1 MVRRTT
7 GAARWPGWTTR
18 SAATIVLFQVAVF
31 VLLVLFM
38 NSSLDPASIPSRILN
53 RDTRMTASEAKYH
66 SLSQDAVSTP
76 LFDVNRAVVDLE
88 NISKTP
94 HSLNDMRSID
104 VRDYLRKTIWDII
117 KGSSAE
123 FSDPVANGT
132 AAEFKANDELVYWE
146 DSSLV
151 VRVPGTGD
159 RSEALL
165 VQAHYDAVPMSHGAF
180 DDGVGVVVCLEL
192 LRSLVRQPTRHPVLI
207 NIDWGEENGLFGATL
222 FARFHPWAESVR
234 AYVNLEAGG
243 VGGRAML
250 FRASHQSLLQAYKQ
264 AVSKPYASLVGNDA
278 FKLGIVKS
286 DTDYSVYTARY
297 GIPGLDFAF
306 ADHRTL
312 YHTERDNI
320 QHVTAESVLSMGVA
334 TLSTARQIADSEHIL
349 PALPRS
355 PRLPERPRQISTVSR
370 SFIAADESFGDK
382 RENISIANRQ
392 HIVITPPAST
402 ADDIVEDVVFY
413 DVLSWFMVVRS
424 YSAELLLNL
433 LTGVIGIV
441 VVVAVQYPFMR
452 ALPGDNDS
460 AELSELSPTER
471 LVMQL
476 GRGGFFGS
484 MLQALAVLVRAY
496 FAGIFGT
503 LLFTGIMISLVV
515 PRLAYTHTLLF
526 VLLLFSAA
534 ALSITCVLS
543 SWACR
548 SRAADIQAMV
558 WYAHCVLRCLILLLV
573 VVPLNWTGIGILYLD
588 QLYAWAAITAV
599 LFTALIDSKNIL
611 GQTWRQWICALA
623 TRLSTRRG
631 AVGNHQ
637 ERLLA
642 LEDSDN
648 NNDDE
653 HSINN
658 GAAAVAIGV
667 HVLSALRLIICVVL
681 PLSAGM
687 DVMLRLLVILKD
699 HLADGSP
706 PSACI
711 SIAALHIVTF
721 VMIDD
726 NDEYVESDGETNPRV
741 IDYHGENSDSDAN
754 ERVIL
759 LGSGDRNASIGN
771 TSTHNS
777 AHSDAAL
784 NSYSEDSDDELGRRQ
799 PRSVG
804 VFKGESPET
813 VGMRMIYMWA
823 GIWLA
828 LWVLTQLVMLAG
840 DGYNDSDNPL
850 KVRVF
855 HSTRIPAE
863 CIGKSS
869 GDESECSVSRLSLS
883 SPDSVGLA
891 KLVNIVAPSDLTPA
905 CFTLSTRGFFKCNFF
920 YHSDNLEDVA
930 NNTTWSPKNAITIAN
945 ISRTVEPS
953 SHGTR
958 FNVAL
963 SFMAPE
969 TRTCFV
975 DFGSHRGYSPQAY
988 PNPHPVPPPANASR
1002 MPTGLPVLTPVISR
1016 VVLPVIE
1023 HARFVK
1029 HTLDKTAFVSEPISD
1044 RDPVFSGRILAHKH
1058 DFDSAGLFTAD
1069 IQYSVPVEN
1078 ATSSG
1083 RLKVDISCYFDQA
1096 DRHTPL
1102 LASIIG
1108 TAPEWAVFTPDSN
1121 SLSTV
1126 TLVGVEI

>member
-460 AELSELSPTER
+460 AE
-471 LVMQL
+471 
-476 GRGGFFGS
+476 F
-484 MLQALAVLVRAY
+484 
-496 FAGIFGT
+496 
-503 LLFTGIMISLVV
+503 
-515 PRLAYTHTLLF
+515 
-526 VLLLFSAA
+526 
-534 ALSITCVLS
+534 
-543 SWACR
+543 
-548 SRAADIQAMV
+548 
-558 WYAHCVLRCLILLLV
+558 
-573 VVPLNWTGIGILYLD
+573 
-588 QLYAWAAITAV
+588 
-599 LFTALIDSKNIL
+599 
-611 GQTWRQWICALA
+611 
-623 TRLSTRRG
+623 
-631 AVGNHQ
+631 
-637 ERLLA
+637 
-642 LEDSDN
+642 
-648 NNDDE
+648 
-653 HSINN
+653 
-658 GAAAVAIGV
+658 
-667 HVLSALRLIICVVL
+667 
-681 PLSAGM
+681 
-687 DVMLRLLVILKD
+687 
-699 HLADGSP
+699 
-706 PSACI
+706 
-711 SIAALHIVTF
+711 
-721 VMIDD
+721 DD

>member
-1 MVRRTT
+1 
-7 GAARWPGWTTR
+7 
-18 SAATIVLFQVAVF
+18 
-31 VLLVLFM
+31 M

-53 RDTRMTASEAKYH
+53 RDTRMTASEVKYH
-66 SLSQDAVSTP
+66 SLSQDAASTP
-76 LFDVNRAVVDLE
+76 LFDINRAVVDLE

-286 DTDYSVYTARY
+286 DTDYSVYTTRY

-306 ADHRTL
+306 TDHRTL

-433 LTGVIGIV
+433 LTGVIGIM

-515 PRLAYTHTLLF
+515 PRLAYTHILLF

-623 TRLSTRRG
+623 SRLSTRRG

-681 PLSAGM
+681 PLAAGM

-706 PSACI
+706 PSAPTFGAARIPSRSQI
-711 SIAALHIVTF
+711 SLHTNHPS
-721 VMIDD
+721 DD

-799 PRSVG
+799 PRSLG
-804 VFKGESPET
+804 VLKGESPET

-850 KVRVF
+850 KARVF

-869 GDESECSVSRLSLS
+869 GDESE
-883 SPDSVGLA
+883 
-891 KLVNIVAPSDLTPA
+891 
-905 CFTLSTRGFFKCNFF
+905 
-920 YHSDNLEDVA
+920 
-930 NNTTWSPKNAITIAN
+930 
-945 ISRTVEPS
+945 
-953 SHGTR
+953 
-958 FNVAL
+958 
-963 SFMAPE
+963 
-969 TRTCFV
+969 
-975 DFGSHRGYSPQAY
+975 
-988 PNPHPVPPPANASR
+988 
-1002 MPTGLPVLTPVISR
+1002 
-1016 VVLPVIE
+1016 
-1023 HARFVK
+1023 
-1029 HTLDKTAFVSEPISD
+1029 
-1044 RDPVFSGRILAHKH
+1044 
-1058 DFDSAGLFTAD
+1058 
-1069 IQYSVPVEN
+1069 
-1078 ATSSG
+1078 
-1083 RLKVDISCYFDQA
+1083 
-1096 DRHTPL
+1096 
-1102 LASIIG
+1102 
-1108 TAPEWAVFTPDSN
+1108 
-1121 SLSTV
+1121 
-1126 TLVGVEI
+1126 